1 MAESYKAF
9 TQEWMDAWKKI
20 INGSKEYREIAKE
33 WEGSVSITVNA
44 DPSKNVPEP
53 VYMFTDYWHGDA
65 LEFLICDAAKAQT
78 AKFIMSGDYSRWKQV
93 AKKELDATKAL
104 MQGKLKLKGDLTYVV
119 RNVKTINKVVDLLTE
134 VNTIFPDEV

>member
-9 TQEWMDAWKKI
+9 TQEWMDAWKII

-78 AKFIMSGDYSRWKQV
+78 AKFIMTVDYSRWKQV

-134 VNTIFPDEV
+134 VNTIFPDEA

>member
-20 INGSKEYREIAKE
+20 INESKEYKEIAKE

-44 DPSKNVPEP
+44 DPSKNVLEP

-78 AKFIMSGDYSRWKQV
+78 AKFVMSGDYSRWKQV
-93 AKKELDATKAL
+93 AKKELDPTKAL

>member
-20 INGSKEYREIAKE
+20 INESKEYKEIAKE

-65 LEFLICDAAKAQT
+65 LDFLICDAAKAQT

>member
-78 AKFIMSGDYSRWKQV
+78 AKFVMSGDYSRWKQV
-93 AKKELDATKAL
+93 AKKELDPTKAL

>member
-20 INGSKEYREIAKE
+20 INGSQEYREIAKE

-65 LEFLICDAAKAQT
+65 LDFLICDAAKAQT

-134 VNTIFPDEV
+134 INTIFPDEV

>member
-20 INGSKEYREIAKE
+20 INESKEYKEIAKE

>member
-1 MAESYKAF
+1 
-9 TQEWMDAWKKI
+9 MDAWKKI
-20 INGSKEYREIAKE
+20 INESKEYKEIAKE

-78 AKFIMSGDYSRWKQV
+78 AKFVMSGDYSRWKQV

-134 VNTIFPDEV
+134 INTIFPDEV

>member
-134 VNTIFPDEV
+134 VNTIFPDEA

>member
-53 VYMFTDYWHGDA
+53 VYMYTDYWHGDA

-78 AKFIMSGDYSRWKQV
+78 AKFIMTGDYSRWKQV

-134 VNTIFPDEV
+134 VNTIFPDEA

>member
-20 INGSKEYREIAKE
+20 INESKEYKEIAKE

-78 AKFIMSGDYSRWKQV
+78 AKFVMSGDYSRWKQV
-93 AKKELDATKAL
+93 AKKELDPTKAL

>member
-1 MAESYKAF
+1 MAEAFKAF
-9 TQEWMDAWKKI
+9 TQEWMDEWKKT
-20 INGSKEYREIAKE
+20 INASKEYKEIAKD

-65 LEFLICDAAKAQT
+65 LDFLICDNAKAQT
-78 AKFIMSGDYSRWKQV
+78 AKFVMSGDYARWKQV

-134 VNTIFPDEV
+134 VNTIFPDEA

>member
-1 MAESYKAF
+1 MTAYNAF
-9 TQEWMDAWKKI
+9 TQEWMDAWKEKI
-20 INGSKEYREIAKE
+20 NSSKEYKEIAKE

-65 LEFLICDAAKAQT
+65 LDFLICDEAKAQT
-78 AKFIMSGDYSRWKQV
+78 AKFIMIGDYARWKQV
-93 AKKELDATKAL
+93 AKKELDPTKAL

-119 RNVKTINKVVDLLTE
+119 RMVKTINKVVDLLTE
-134 VNTIFPDEV
+134 VQTIFPDGD

>member
-134 VNTIFPDEV
+134 INTIFPDEV

>member
-104 MQGKLKLKGDLTYVV
+104 MQGKLKLKGDLTYFV